1 MKKHYFLQILF
12 KVRDELPMLTIV
24 KNHFYPRSDQNIEI
38 QPQIKYTS
46 ANHRC
51 VSYVCDVCFQID
63 RFDCHTYLLTTARRT
78 SMYTAH
84 TENGYSRYSET
95 LLIFIRR
102 LWSAF

>member
-63 RFDCHTYLLTTARRT
+63 RFDCHTYLFWQRLVERACIRLIQRTATRGT
-78 SMYTAH
+78 PKHY
-84 TENGYSRYSET
+84 
-95 LLIFIRR
+95 
-102 LWSAF
+102 